1 MQIGL
6 IGLGKM
12 GYNLALN
19 LHKKIFKVVAY
30 DISVETRKRI
40 SGEGISAV
48 DSLKSLSEAFT
59 GKK

>member
-19 LHKKIFKVVAY
+19 LRNHGHSVVAH
-30 DISVETRKRI
+30 DR
-40 SGEGISAV
+40 SAE
-48 DSLKSLSEAFT
+48 LTAKIASEKT
-59 GKK
+59 K